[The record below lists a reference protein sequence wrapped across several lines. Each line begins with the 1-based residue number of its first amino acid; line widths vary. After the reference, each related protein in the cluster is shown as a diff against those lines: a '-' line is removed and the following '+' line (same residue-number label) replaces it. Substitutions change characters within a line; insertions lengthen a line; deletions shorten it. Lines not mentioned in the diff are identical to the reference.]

1 MITAGALIGA
11 VASKA
16 SATGWFD
23 AVNGVEPKSA
33 PPDTGL
39 SAAVWVQALTPLP
52 LQSGLSSTSM
62 LFTVSVRIYGSMI
75 SEPQDMIDPT
85 MMAAVDVLMEA
96 YSGDFS
102 LDGLI
107 ESIDLL
113 GRASEGLR
121 GDAGYVSI
129 DNKMFR
135 VFTITV
141 PMIANDVYTQVRQ

>member
-1 MITAGALIGA
+1 MITAGALIKA
-11 VASKA
+11 VASEALA
-16 SATGWFD
+16 SGWFD
-23 AVNGVEPKSA
+23 TVNGMEPKSA
-33 PPDTGL
+33 PADTGL
-39 SAAVWVQALTPLP
+39 TAAVWVQTLAPVP
-52 LQSGLSSTSM
+52 AQSGLNSTSM

-75 SEPQDMIDPT
+75 AEPQDMIDPT
-85 MMAAVDVLMEA
+85 MMSTVDVLMEA
-96 YSGDFS
+96 YTGNFS
-102 LDGLI
+102 LGGLI

-141 PMIANDVYTQVRQ
+141 PMIVNDVYSQERT